1 MKKPIPYSIPA
12 GKFKATCLK
21 VMDEVNLYHKHVII
35 TKHGKP
41 IAKLVPI
48 NDDAPTDFFGC
59 MKGKAKIIGDI
70 ISSTDT
76 EWDAEK

>member
-1 MKKPIPYSIPA
+1 MKKPNQTIPA

-21 VMDEVNLYHKHVII
+21 IMEEVSTYHTEVTI

-48 NDDAPTDFFGC
+48 EDKTPVDFFGC
-59 MKGKAKIIGDI
+59 MKGMATITGNI
-70 ISSTDT
+70 ISPIDI
-76 EWDAEK
+76 EWDATK